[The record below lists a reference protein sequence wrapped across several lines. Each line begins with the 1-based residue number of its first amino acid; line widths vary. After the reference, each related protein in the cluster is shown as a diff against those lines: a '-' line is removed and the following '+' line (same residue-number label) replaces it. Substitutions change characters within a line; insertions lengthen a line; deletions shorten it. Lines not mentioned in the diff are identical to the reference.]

1 MPVRPETSKPVL
13 VEGGAAE
20 GEPNAPAQPAYQ
32 RILLKLSGEALM
44 GGDSF
49 GINRDSVDRIVGE
62 VKGVSDL
69 GVQVG
74 VVIGGGNIFRG
85 VSQGAAGMDRA
96 TADYMGML
104 ATVINALALQDAM
117 NRAGLA
123 ARVQSALNIEP
134 VCEPYIRGKAIRY
147 LEEGKIVIFAAGTGN
162 PFFTTDTAAA
172 LRGMEMNVEMV
183 LKATK
188 VDGVY
193 TDDPKTHPDAMRYKE
208 LTFDEAII
216 KNLKVMD
223 ATALTLCRDQKMPI
237 CVFSIFKTGA
247 LKRVILGEDEGTL
260 VHN

>member
-1 MPVRPETSKPVL
+1 MTETSQAP
-13 VEGGAAE
+13 GRA
-20 GEPNAPAQPAYQ
+20 GEANPPAHPAYR

-44 GGDSF
+44 GDDSF
-49 GINRDSVDRIVGE
+49 GINREMVERIVSQ
-62 VKGVSDL
+62 VKEVSDL
-69 GVQVG
+69 GVQVA

-104 ATVINALALQDAM
+104 ATVINALALGDAM
-117 NRAGLA
+117 NRGGLV
-123 ARVQSALNIEP
+123 ARVQSALSIEP
-134 VCEPYIRGKAIRY
+134 VVEPYIRGKAIRY

-172 LRGMEMNVEMV
+172 LRGREVEANIV

-193 TDDPKTHPDAMRYKE
+193 TADPLKDKAAQRYAKI
-208 LTFDEAII
+208 TFDEAFV

-223 ATALTLCRDQKMPI
+223 ATALALCRDQKLPI
-237 CVFSIFKTGA
+237 NVFSIFKEGA
-247 LKRVILGEDEGTL
+247 LRRVVMGEDEGTL

>member
-1 MPVRPETSKPVL
+1 MAGDPGDANP
-13 VEGGAAE
+13 
-20 GEPNAPAQPAYQ
+20 PAKPAYQ

-44 GGDSF
+44 GSDSF
-49 GINRDSVDRIVGE
+49 GINRETVDRIVAE
-62 VKGVSDL
+62 VKEVSDL

-104 ATVINALALQDAM
+104 ATVINALALADAM
-117 NRAGLA
+117 NRGGLV
-123 ARVQSALNIEP
+123 ARVQSALSIEP
-134 VCEPYIRGKAIRY
+134 VVEPYIRGKAIRY
-147 LEEGKIVIFAAGTGN
+147 LEEGKIVIFGAGTGN

-172 LRGMEMNVEMV
+172 LRGREVEANIV

-193 TDDPKTHPDAMRYKE
+193 TADPMKDKTATRYNKI
-208 LTFDEAII
+208 TFDEAFV

-223 ATALTLCRDQKMPI
+223 ATALALCRDQKLPI
-237 CVFSIFKTGA
+237 NVFSIFKDGA
-247 LKRVILGEDEGTL
+247 LKRVVMGEDEGTL

>member
-1 MPVRPETSKPVL
+1 MTGVPQ
-13 VEGGAAE
+13 
-20 GEPNAPAQPAYQ
+20 GEPNPPAQPAYR

-44 GGDSF
+44 GNDSF
-49 GINRDSVDRIVGE
+49 GINREMVDKIVNQVKE
-62 VKGVSDL
+62 VSEL

-74 VVIGGGNIFRG
+74 IVIGGGNIFRG
-85 VSQGAAGMDRA
+85 VSQGAVGMDRA

-104 ATVINALALQDAM
+104 ATVINALALSDAM
-117 NRAGLA
+117 NRGGLV
-123 ARVQSALNIEP
+123 ARVQSALSIEP
-134 VCEPYIRGKAIRY
+134 VVEPYIRGKAIRY

-172 LRGMEMNVEMV
+172 LRGREVEANIV

-193 TDDPKTHPDAMRYKE
+193 TADPMKDKAATRYKE
-208 LTFDEAII
+208 ITFDEAFV

-223 ATALTLCRDQKMPI
+223 ATALALCRDQKLPI
-237 CVFSIFKTGA
+237 NVFSIFKDGA
-247 LKRVILGEDEGTL
+247 LKRVVMGEDEGTL